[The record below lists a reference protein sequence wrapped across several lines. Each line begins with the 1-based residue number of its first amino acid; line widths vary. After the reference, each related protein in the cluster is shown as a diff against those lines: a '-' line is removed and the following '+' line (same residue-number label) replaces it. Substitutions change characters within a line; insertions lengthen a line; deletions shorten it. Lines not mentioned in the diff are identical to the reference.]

1 MPAMGYSESQL
12 RDLAAT
18 MDAVDC
24 DTIIVGSPVDLTR
37 LISLSRPFCRVRYDL
52 EEINR
57 PDLADVM
64 SLFLHD
70 HTQRLKPS

>member
-1 MPAMGYSESQL
+1 MGYSESQL

-52 EEINR
+52 DKVNH
-57 PDLADVM
+57 PDLADIV
-64 SLFLHD
+64 SFFLRTFGH
-70 HTQRLKPS
+70 RPKRS